1 MQKQRGYIVR
11 AGDWWYI
18 KYRDTVIDTDPESP
32 TYNLSASSKL
42 RSSSRSRQTING
54 SSDRPRPS

>member
-1 MQKQRGYIVR
+1 MQKQRGYIFR

-32 TYNLSASSKL
+32 THNRTIASSKL
-42 RSSSRSRQTING
+42 RSSSRSRQRING
-54 SSDRPRPS
+54 